1 MDDDYT
7 DFTYHGQD
15 NGAITT
21 TRVYLFIFKGANR
34 SHHQHRIF
42 ENLQNEVSTAGASKT
57 KREREGKS
65 REGSAA
71 LWNLVLDS
79 QFSPEVANVEQ
90 GR

>member
-1 MDDDYT
+1 MDDSYT

-42 ENLQNEVSTAGASKT
+42 ENLQDKVSMAGASKN
-57 KREREGKS
+57 KERERREAQ
-65 REGSAA
+65 EGSAA
-71 LWNLVLDS
+71 LWNLDLDP
-79 QFSPEVANVEQ
+79 QFPPEVANVEQ